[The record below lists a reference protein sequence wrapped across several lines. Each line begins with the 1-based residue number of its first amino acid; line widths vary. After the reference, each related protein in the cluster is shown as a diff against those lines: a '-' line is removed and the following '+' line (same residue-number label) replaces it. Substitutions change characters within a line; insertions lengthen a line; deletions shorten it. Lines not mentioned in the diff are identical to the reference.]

1 MDGRK
6 AQTMNITGKSP
17 GLALFGA
24 GFLAPF
30 RAIRLVRE
38 RKGLKRYF
46 IVPFV
51 LNIALLSALT
61 WFSWTWV
68 YPALASLI
76 PQGDAWYLALLRWLA
91 TPFLVAAFT
100 VFLVLFYSIAGS
112 VITAPFNDP
121 LSARVEE
128 LLRGR
133 GNEGPLSLRLVL
145 ADVYRIAANTV
156 RLLAILI
163 VFNAL
168 ILLFNLLP
176 AVGALVYSVLSFSSA
191 LFFFGFSFFDF
202 PLERRRYVFGKKLR
216 VLWRYR
222 YMTMGVGL
230 AFWALSLVPLLGF
243 MALNLGTIGATV
255 LFLDHIEP
263 NLGDS
268 SKGGKA

>member
-1 MDGRK
+1 MDGRE
-6 AQTMNITGKSP
+6 ALTMNTTGKSP
-17 GLALFGA
+17 GMALFGD

-46 IVPFV
+46 IVPFII
-51 LNIALLSALT
+51 NIALLSALA
-61 WFSWTWV
+61 WFSWTQV

-112 VITAPFNDP
+112 IITAPFNDP

-128 LLRGR
+128 LLGGR
-133 GNEGPLSLRLVL
+133 AQDEPLTLRLVL
-145 ADVYRIAANTV
+145 ADVSRIAANTA
-156 RLLAILI
+156 RLLVILV

-168 ILLFNLLP
+168 ILLFNLVP
-176 AVGALVYSVLSFSSA
+176 VVGGLIYSALSFSSA

-202 PLERRRYVFGKKLR
+202 SLERRRYVFGKKLG